1 MKVAIFLALFCF
13 VGAFAYKDA
22 YLKSNKTPKK
32 ALQFTSVCDECQDI
46 VKRFAEAA
54 RSPAKMATLK
64 ELLSLMC
71 EETKHV
77 TECRVIVSK
86 LDLFIEKLLP
96 YLKDPEAI
104 CHRFR
109 MCSNTKLEQFHRVG
123 LLFAKKYLNEIDGAH
138 DLICEE
144 CQFAAHE
151 LQQVVDDRSTQ
162 ASVRSFISN
171 NICSRLG
178 QYRGSCDIVL
188 DDFLPDLFQELH
200 NMLQD
205 SKQFCVDLKLCTRKQ
220 VGISMKPV
228 SVEEVKSSFKGPGRL
243 SQFKKE
249 LHMLS
254 SKKHPEVLM
263 SCLECKIAIDALLIE
278 MRTDKS
284 VNGLA
289 TDIINDVCPK
299 LPTNF
304 NASCHDF
311 LGMYGPT
318 VVNMTLYQFT
328 AEDVCVSVLHSCP
341 KPDSFA
347 AIAKLSYVERE
358 EAVCEACHGISKFI
372 DAELSDAVIKQ
383 ELIEGLR
390 QLICSKAP
398 QSAYNLCSNLAKGYL
413 PLALD
418 RIERFIG
425 EGKLCKKAHAC

>member
-1 MKVAIFLALFCF
+1 MKVAIILALVCF
-13 VGAFAYKDA
+13 LGASAYKDA

-32 ALQFTSVCDECQDI
+32 AVQFTSVCDECQDI

-71 EETKHV
+71 EETQHV

-96 YLKDPEAI
+96 YLKDPQAI

-109 MCSNTKLEQFHRVG
+109 MCSNSKVDQFHRVG

-151 LQQVVDDRSTQ
+151 LQQVIDDHKTQ
-162 ASVRSFISN
+162 ADVRSFISN

-178 QYRGSCDIVL
+178 SYRGSCDIVV

-205 SKQFCVDLKLCTRKQ
+205 SKQFCVDLKLCSRKQ
-220 VGISMKPV
+220 VGLSMVV
-228 SVEEVKSSFKGPGRL
+228 SVEDIKHSFKGPGRL
-243 SQFKKE
+243 EQFKKE

-263 SCLECKIAIDALLIE
+263 SCLECKIIVDGILIE

-284 VNGLA
+284 VNALTA
-289 TDIINDVCPK
+289 DIINKVCPG

-304 NASCHDF
+304 NASCNDF

-341 KPDSFA
+341 APESFA

-358 EAVCEACHGISKFI
+358 EAVCEACQGISKFV
-372 DAELSDAVIKQ
+372 DAELSNAVIKK
-383 ELIEGLR
+383 ELVEGLR
-390 QLICSKAP
+390 QYLCNKAP
-398 QSAYNLCSNLAKGYL
+398 KSTYNLCSNLAKGYL

-425 EGKLCKKAHAC
+425 EGKFCKDAHAC